1 MSGYNEQ
8 AVIFQFEAEFC
19 RRIRPVLK
27 DFGAN
32 LDNCGIDRQNNDP
45 ELPHWWRFRNN
56 RHHEK
61 RTELCFRSISYEGGH
76 RVYGDPQVSTE
87 SSGAGGERERIVAPP
102 EGLTRKV
109 SREVKVREESS
120 TDYHGSVAFS
130 ITHRD
135 TLKASAKVGVDGAGA
150 EVSGESTTET
160 SLKTDFGWANGQKSA
175 HEVTVRGETTLNIP
189 GGETRILTIDVSR
202 VREVRP
208 FTDVA
213 YLDCELN
220 IDLYDWS
227 GNYRQ
232 YVAWRGKHDNII
244 HCANI
249 QDLLWL
255 LEGQRPVE
263 YPGMRNFLKE
273 CSADSRDFYKWLHDR
288 ENRKAAIEGQRTR
301 NYPAALDI
309 EVRKE

>member
-1 MSGYNEQ
+1 MSYNEQ
-8 AVIFQFEAEFC
+8 KVVFSFEEEFC
-19 RRIRPVLK
+19 RRIRPVLE

-32 LDNCGIDRQNNDP
+32 LDNCGINRAGNDP
-45 ELPHWWRFRNN
+45 ELPHWWRFRESH
-56 RHHEK
+56 RHEK
-61 RTELCFRSISYEGGH
+61 RTELSFLGISYTGGD
-76 RVYGDPQVSTE
+76 RVYSAPQVSE
-87 SSGAGGERERIVAPP
+87 ISSGAGGERERIVAPP

-109 SREVKVREESS
+109 SREVKAREESS
-120 TDYHGSVAFS
+120 TDYRGAVSFS

-135 TLKASAKVGVDGAGA
+135 TAKVSAKVGVDVAA
-150 EVSGESTTET
+150 VNASAESTTET

-175 HEVTVRGETTLNIP
+175 HEVTLRGETTINIP
-189 GGETRILTIDVSR
+189 GNETRILTIDVSR
-202 VREVRP
+202 VHEVRP
-208 FTDVA
+208 FSDVA
-213 YLDCELN
+213 YLDCALN

-263 YPGMRNFLKE
+263 YPGMANFLKE
-273 CSADSRDFYKWLHDR
+273 CSPESRDFYEWLKDR
-288 ENRKAAIEGQRTR
+288 ENRRVEIDGQYVRD
-301 NYPAALDI
+301 YPSALDI
-309 EVRKE
+309 EVRPE